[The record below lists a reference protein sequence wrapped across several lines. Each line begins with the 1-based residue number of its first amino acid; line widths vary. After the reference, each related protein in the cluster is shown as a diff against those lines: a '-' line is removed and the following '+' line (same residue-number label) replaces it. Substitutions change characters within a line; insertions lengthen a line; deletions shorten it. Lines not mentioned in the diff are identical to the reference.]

1 MVVKIKKLYEAKVV
15 YGVSNV
21 FFKTIDY
28 VICNSMEQARAWTE
42 EHYPQGD
49 DDFYKLEEV

>member
-1 MVVKIKKLYEAKVV
+1 MVVKIKKLYEAKAV
-15 YGVSNV
+15 YGISNV
-21 FFKTIDY
+21 YFKTLDY
-28 VICNSMEQARAWTE
+28 VICSSMEQARKWTE

>member
-21 FFKTIDY
+21 FFKTLDY
-28 VICNSMEQARAWTE
+28 VICNNMEQARKWTE